1 MGTRILR
8 LAYFRLLPVMFP
20 IFLLPALA
28 SAAGMGAAD
37 AFHLLG
43 RTGFTPNP
51 IEISQYAALSREA
64 AVDHLLAGVTT
75 RPVTPYPLSVTDDA
89 GRPQGR
95 LSEAERRDFVAD
107 QRFRTYD
114 LRAWWL
120 GEMLQTPSPL
130 TERMTLFWHNH
141 FVSSEQKVRLAS
153 LMRDQN
159 QLFRENAVGNFGT
172 LLHVASKDPAMV
184 IYLDAA
190 SNRKEQPNE
199 NFAREVMELFTLGE
213 GHYSEQ
219 DIKEAARAFTGWSV
233 ERRDGHFIYRRGLHD
248 NGEKIIFG
256 KTGRFD
262 GDDVLDL
269 ILARKETSEFI
280 VAKLWREFVSPQ
292 PDRGEVERIA
302 TVLREQHY
310 EMKPALR
317 ALFLSKAFWGS
328 ENRAALVKSPTELVI
343 GSLRALQI
351 TVPDPSPFIRT
362 LHVLGQDLFA
372 PPNVKGWPGNDAWIN
387 ASSLLE
393 RKQFLNRLARAE
405 EFGTA
410 ARRQAPR
417 MNDVPRDPVSA
428 PLAEDEATR
437 QRSAFV
443 VAKTEALRQRT
454 FTALR
459 EIKLEPQSWN
469 ESLMHSGLDMQSALL
484 ATAPVTPIASGA
496 QPTLR
501 SVLLDAAYEVK

>member
-1 MGTRILR
+1 MTTIFLHR
-8 LAYFRLLPVMFP
+8 AYSRVSRLLP
-20 IFLLPALA
+20 LLLLVPLLA
-28 SAAGMGAAD
+28 SATGMGTAD

-51 IEISQYAALSREA
+51 DEIGLYAALPREA
-64 AVDHLLAGVTT
+64 AVDRILAGVGT
-75 RPVTPYPLSVTDDA
+75 RAVTPYPESVIDEA
-89 GRPQGR
+89 GSQQVR
-95 LSEAERRDFVAD
+95 LSEAQRRDFVAD

-120 GEMLQTPSPL
+120 SEMLQTPSPL

-141 FVSSEQKVRLAS
+141 FVSSEQKVRLVS

-159 QLFRENAVGNFGT
+159 QLFRENALGNFAK
-172 LLHVASKDPAMV
+172 LLHAASKDPAMV

-190 SNRKEQPNE
+190 SNRKERPNE

-233 ERRDGHFIYRRGLHD
+233 ERRDGRFVYRRALHD
-248 NGEKIIFG
+248 DGEKTIFG

-269 ILARKETSEFI
+269 LLARRETSEFL

-292 PDRGEVERIA
+292 IDRGEVERIA
-302 TVLREQHY
+302 KILRDEHY
-310 EMKPALR
+310 EMKPALQ
-317 ALFLSKAFWGS
+317 ALFLSKAFWDAD
-328 ENRAALVKSPTELVI
+328 NRAALVKSPVELVV

-362 LHVLGQDLFA
+362 LRVLGQDLFA
-372 PPNVKGWPGNDAWIN
+372 PPNVKGWPGNDVWIN
-387 ASSLLE
+387 ASTLLE
-393 RKQFLNRLARAE
+393 RKQFLDRLARAE
-405 EFGTA
+405 EFGSA
-410 ARRQAPR
+410 APRQAPR
-417 MNDVPRDPVSA
+417 AIDRPPGPPSA
-428 PLAEDEATR
+428 PAAEAAS

-443 VAKTEALRQRT
+443 IERTEALRQRAVV
-454 FTALR
+454 ALR
-459 EIKLEPQSWN
+459 DIRLEPKSWS
-469 ESLMHSGLDMQSALL
+469 ESLARSGLDMQSALL
-484 ATAPVTPIASGA
+484 ATAPVVPVAMGT
-496 QPTLR
+496 QPSLR
-501 SVLLDAAYEVK
+501 TVLLDAAYEVK

>member
-1 MGTRILR
+1 M
-8 LAYFRLLPVMFP
+8 AYFPV
-20 IFLLPALA
+20 LA
-28 SAAGMGAAD
+28 AMLIMPVLAAAGMGPAD
-37 AFHLLG
+37 AFHLLS

-51 IEISQYAALSREA
+51 TEISQYAGLSREA
-64 AVDHLLAGVTT
+64 AVDQLLAGVTT
-75 RPVTPYPLSVTDDA
+75 RPVTPYPASVSGDA
-89 GRPQGR
+89 GFPRAR
-95 LSEAERRDFVAD
+95 MNESDRRDFVAD

-159 QLFRENAVGNFGT
+159 QLFRENAIGNFAK
-172 LLHVASKDPAMV
+172 LLHAASKDPAMV

-190 SNRKEQPNE
+190 TNRKEKPNE

-233 ERRDGHFIYRRGLHD
+233 ERRDGQFVYRSMWHD
-248 NGEKIIFG
+248 GGEKTIFG

-262 GDDVLDL
+262 GDEVLDL
-269 ILARKETSEFI
+269 LLARKETSEFL
-280 VAKLWREFVSPQ
+280 VTKLWREFVSPQ

-302 TVLREQHY
+302 TILREQHY
-310 EMKPALR
+310 EMKTALR
-317 ALFLSKAFWGS
+317 ALFLSKSFWDP
-328 ENRAALVKSPTELVI
+328 ENRAALVKSPTELVV

-351 TVPDPSPFIRT
+351 SVPDPSPFIRT

-372 PPNVKGWPGNDAWIN
+372 PPNVKGWPGNDVWIN
-387 ASSLLE
+387 ASTLLE
-393 RKQFLNRLARAE
+393 RKQFLDRLARAE
-405 EFGTA
+405 EFGSA
-410 ARRQAPR
+410 APRQAPQMDTR
-417 MNDVPRDPVSA
+417 APETAGVPGADDPA
-428 PLAEDEATR
+428 AR

-443 VAKTEALRQRT
+443 IQKVAAQRQRAFEALRNIRL
-454 FTALR
+454 A
-459 EIKLEPQSWN
+459 PQSWS
-469 ESLMHSGLDMQSALL
+469 ESLARNGLDMQNALL
-484 ATAPVTPIASGA
+484 ATAPVAAPAMGT
-496 QPTLR
+496 QLTLR
-501 SVLLDAAYEVK
+501 SVLLDAAYQVK

>member
-1 MGTRILR
+1 MAIRILR
-8 LAYFRLLPVMFP
+8 LAYLRLLPAM
-20 IFLLPALA
+20 FLLPAFA
-28 SAAGMGAAD
+28 CAAGMGAAD

-51 IEISQYAALSREA
+51 AEINQYAALSREA
-64 AVDHLLAGVTT
+64 AVDRLLAGVTT
-75 RPVTPYPLSVTDDA
+75 RPVTPYPATVADDA
-89 GRPQGR
+89 GRPPGR

-141 FVSSEQKVRLAS
+141 FVSSEQKVRLTS

-159 QLFRENAVGNFGT
+159 QLFRENATGNFGT
-172 LLHVASKDPAMV
+172 LLHAASKDPAMV

-213 GHYSEQ
+213 GHYSEY
-219 DIKEAARAFTGWSV
+219 DVKEAARAFTGWSV
-233 ERRDGHFIYRRGLHD
+233 ERRDGRFIYRRGLHD
-248 NGEKIIFG
+248 DGEKTLFG

-269 ILARKETSEFI
+269 ILARKETSEFL

-292 PDRGEVERIA
+292 PDRREVERIA
-302 TVLREQHY
+302 TILCEQHY

-317 ALFLSKAFWGS
+317 ALFLSKAFWDN
-328 ENRAALVKSPTELVI
+328 ENRAALVKSPTELVV

-351 TVPDPSPFIRT
+351 TVPDPSPFVRT

-372 PPNVKGWPGNDAWIN
+372 PPNVKGWPGNDEWIN

-393 RKQFLNRLARAE
+393 RKQFLDRLARAE
-405 EFGTA
+405 EFGSA
-410 ARRQAPR
+410 APRQAPR
-417 MNDVPRDPVSA
+417 MDDRPRELASA
-428 PLAEDEATR
+428 PLADDEGQHVSAVRSSLQKPKRCDNALTPRCATSRWNHSRGTSRCCTAVWICKVHCWRRRLSR
-437 QRSAFV
+437 QSRWAHSLLFV
-443 VAKTEALRQRT
+443 RCCSMQRM
-454 FTALR
+454 
-459 EIKLEPQSWN
+459 K
-469 ESLMHSGLDMQSALL
+469 
-484 ATAPVTPIASGA
+484 
-496 QPTLR
+496 
-501 SVLLDAAYEVK
+501 